1 MIFFK
6 TLPGSVYSFKNLKLY
21 VRSTLAPL
29 VNLKNPPLSPVNN
42 AKIMCFGFQTT
53 KSFIGNIETS
63 MECLNFG
70 LEFTTSKTSTHEN
83 EWGIVIP

>member
-6 TLPGSVYSFKNLKLY
+6 ILPGSVYLLLQNLKLY
-21 VRSTLAPL
+21 IRSSSCTLAPL
-29 VNLKNPPLSPVNN
+29 VNLKNPPLSAVNN

-70 LEFTTSKTSTHEN
+70 FLEYLNF
-83 EWGIVIP
+83 GVYAFLIF